1 MSGGAGGQQSRSE
14 PAGLAGE
21 KAQLHGEGEA
31 DGAEEGGAGLS
42 VPLHVDA
49 GDGLSPTLPRAPPGL
64 GSAGSGRSGPGR
76 APPQWSARRSVSVS
90 AQM

>member
-1 MSGGAGGQQSRSE
+1 MSGGAGGQQSGSE

-21 KAQLHGEGEA
+21 KAQLHGEVEA
-31 DGAEEGGAGLS
+31 DGAEGGAGLS

-49 GDGLSPTLPRAPPGL
+49 GDGLFPTLPRAPAGL